1 MQVSSFKAQITVGSP
16 LTSEPADVTDNFH
29 TDFGIFSSHHKDN
42 MSHSTQT
49 CQLQYVYEIR
59 EFNKTHSFATL
70 FENRVIFREQNL
82 DKVSSLKITY
92 NNGCKRIYTQPLKRI
107 SRKV

>member
-1 MQVSSFKAQITVGSP
+1 M
-16 LTSEPADVTDNFH
+16 DNFH

-42 MSHSTQT
+42 LSHSTQT

-70 FENRVIFREQNL
+70 FENGVIFRQQIL
-82 DKVSSLKITY
+82 GKVSSLKISY
-92 NNGCKRIYTQPLKRI
+92 NNGCKLIYTQPLKRI